1 MVMAQQTLPLISLKN
16 VSKAFPGVQALDNV
30 SLEIFPGE
38 VHAVLGE
45 NGAGKSTLMKIL
57 SGIITKDSGGI
68 LLQGEKV
75 EFNNPR
81 EAIDAGISLVQQEL
95 SLIPSL
101 SIAENIFLGR
111 WPQKGVS
118 IDWDK
123 INREASELLQRFRI
137 EENPQTL
144 VEKLSVAK
152 QQLIEILKAYSR
164 PATKVLLL
172 DEPTSAL
179 SEEEVKRLFG
189 LLEEVKKE
197 DKAIIFISHKIGEAL
212 QLADRITILR
222 DGKKVITVPRQDIS
236 EEDVIFYMTGKRF
249 GGNESQVTEEKIDRE
264 IVLSL
269 RNFSSDGYVKDIE
282 LDVYQGEILAIFG
295 LMGSG
300 RTALARAL
308 FGLCKTE
315 GEILLEGKKVSFSSP
330 VEAIES
336 GIGYIPEDRRE
347 GLVYE
352 LPVFANITLAT
363 FQKMSRRGILNL
375 DWEYTTASKM
385 VEELQI
391 RTPSI
396 FREVLYLSGGN
407 QQKVLLARWLASNP
421 KILIMDEPTRG
432 IDVGA
437 KFEIRS
443 LVKNLARAGI
453 TVLFITSEPLE
464 ALEMGDRILVMRNG
478 KTVKIIN
485 NPQEITKSDLLAL
498 ASGIKRKEQ
507 NNGS

>member
-1 MVMAQQTLPLISLKN
+1 MQFWERMEQG
-16 VSKAFPGVQALDNV
+16 KALNENFKWYCYHDSG
-30 SLEIFPGE
+30 EIF
-38 VHAVLGE
+38 
-45 NGAGKSTLMKIL
+45 
-57 SGIITKDSGGI
+57 
-68 LLQGEKV
+68 LQGKI

-111 WPQKGVS
+111 WPQKGLS

-123 INREASELLQRFRI
+123 INQDTQELLQRFDVK
-137 EENPQTL
+137 ENPQTL
-144 VEKLSVAK
+144 VEKLSVAE
-152 QQLIEILKAYSR
+152 QQLIEILKASFR
-164 PATKVLLL
+164 PTTKVLLL

-189 LLEEVKKE
+189 LLEEIKKE
-197 DKAIIFISHKIGEAL
+197 NKAIIFISHKIGEAL
-212 QLADRITILR
+212 QLANRITILR
-222 DGKKVITVPRQDIS
+222 DGKKVITVPKQNTS

-249 GGNESQVTEEKIDRE
+249 GENESQVTEEKIGRE
-264 IVLSL
+264 IILSL
-269 RNFSSDGYVKDIE
+269 RNFSSDEHVKDIE
-282 LDVYQGEILAIFG
+282 LDIYRGEILAIFG

-300 RTALARAL
+300 RTTLARAL

-363 FQKMSRRGILNL
+363 FQRMSRRGILDVN
-375 DWEYTTASKM
+375 WEYTAASKM
-385 VEELQI
+385 IGELQI
-391 RTPSI
+391 KTPNI

-407 QQKVLLARWLASNP
+407 QQKVLLARWLVSNP
-421 KILIMDEPTRG
+421 RILIMDEPTRG

-443 LVKNLARAGI
+443 LVKNLAHTGI
-453 TVLFITSEPLE
+453 AVLFITSEPLE

-478 KTVKIIN
+478 RMVKIID
-485 NPQEITKSDLLAL
+485 NPQETTKSDLLAL
-498 ASGIKRKEQ
+498 ASGIRRKE
-507 NNGS
+507 

>member
-1 MVMAQQTLPLISLKN
+1 MVATQQTQPLISLKN
-16 VSKAFPGVQALDNV
+16 VSKSFPGIQALNDI
-30 SLEIFPGE
+30 SLDIFPGE
-38 VHAVLGE
+38 IHAVLGE

-57 SGIITKDSGGI
+57 SGIVTKDSGEI
-68 LLQGEKV
+68 FLQGKKV

-111 WPQKGVS
+111 WPQKGLS

-123 INREASELLQRFRI
+123 INQDTQELLQRFDVK
-137 EENPQTL
+137 ENPQTL
-144 VEKLSVAK
+144 VEKLSVAE
-152 QQLIEILKAYSR
+152 QQLIEILKASFR
-164 PATKVLLL
+164 PTTKVLLL

-189 LLEEVKKE
+189 LLEEIKKE
-197 DKAIIFISHKIGEAL
+197 NKAIIFISHKIGEAL
-212 QLADRITILR
+212 QLANRITILR
-222 DGKKVITVPRQDIS
+222 DGKKVITVPKQNTS

-249 GGNESQVTEEKIDRE
+249 GENESQVTEEKIGRE
-264 IVLSL
+264 IILSL
-269 RNFSSDGYVKDIE
+269 RNFSSDEHVKDIE
-282 LDVYQGEILAIFG
+282 LDIYRGEILAIFG

-300 RTALARAL
+300 RTTLARAL

-363 FQKMSRRGILNL
+363 FQRMSRRGILDVN
-375 DWEYTTASKM
+375 WEYAAASKM
-385 VEELQI
+385 IGELQI
-391 RTPSI
+391 KTPNI

-407 QQKVLLARWLASNP
+407 QQKVLLARWLVSNP
-421 KILIMDEPTRG
+421 RILIMDEPTRG

-443 LVKNLARAGI
+443 LVKNLAHTGI
-453 TVLFITSEPLE
+453 AVLFITSEPLE

-478 KTVKIIN
+478 RMVKIID
-485 NPQEITKSDLLAL
+485 NPQETTKSDLLAL
-498 ASGIKRKEQ
+498 ASGIRRKE
-507 NNGS
+507 

>member
-1 MVMAQQTLPLISLKN
+1 MVTTQQALPLISLKN
-16 VSKAFPGVQALDNV
+16 VSKTFPGVQALDDV
-30 SLEIFPGE
+30 SLEVFPGE

-57 SGIITKDSGGI
+57 SGIITKDSGEM

-123 INREASELLQRFRI
+123 INRETSELLQRFKI

-152 QQLIEILKAYSR
+152 QQLIEILKASSR

-197 DKAIIFISHKIGEAL
+197 NKGIIFISHKIGEAL

-222 DGKKVITVPRQDIS
+222 DGKKVITIPRQDIS
-236 EEDVIFYMTGKRF
+236 EEDIIFYMTGKRF
-249 GGNESQVTEEKIDRE
+249 GKYESQPTEEKIGRE
-264 IVLSL
+264 AILSL
-269 RNFSSDGYVKDIE
+269 RGLSGDGFFEGVE
-282 LDVYQGEILAIFG
+282 LDIYQGEILAIFG

-437 KFEIRS
+437 KFEIRN
-443 LVKNLARAGI
+443 LVKDLARAGI

>member
-1 MVMAQQTLPLISLKN
+1 MVATQQTQPLISLKN
-16 VSKAFPGVQALDNV
+16 VSKSFPGIQALNDI
-30 SLEIFPGE
+30 SLDIFPGE
-38 VHAVLGE
+38 IHAVLGE

-57 SGIITKDSGGI
+57 SGIVTKDSGEI
-68 LLQGEKV
+68 FLQGKKV

-81 EAIDAGISLVQQEL
+81 EAIDAGVSLVQQEL

-111 WPQKGVS
+111 WPQKGLS
-118 IDWDK
+118 IDWNK
-123 INREASELLQRFRI
+123 INQDTQELLQRFDVK
-137 EENPQTL
+137 ENPQTL
-144 VEKLSVAK
+144 VEKLSVAE
-152 QQLIEILKAYSR
+152 QQLIEILKASFR
-164 PATKVLLL
+164 PTKVLLL

-189 LLEEVKKE
+189 LLEEIKKE
-197 DKAIIFISHKIGEAL
+197 NKAIIFISHKIGEAL

-222 DGKKVITVPRQDIS
+222 DGKKVITVPKQNTS

-249 GGNESQVTEEKIDRE
+249 GENESQVTEEKIGRE
-264 IVLSL
+264 IILSL
-269 RNFSSDGYVKDIE
+269 RNFSSDEYVKDIE
-282 LDVYQGEILAIFG
+282 LDIYRGEILAIFG

-300 RTALARAL
+300 RTTLARAL

-363 FQKMSRRGILNL
+363 FQRMSRRGILDVN
-375 DWEYTTASKM
+375 WEYTAASKM
-385 VEELQI
+385 IGELQI
-391 RTPSI
+391 KTPNI

-407 QQKVLLARWLASNP
+407 QQKVLLARWLVSNP
-421 KILIMDEPTRG
+421 RILIMDEPTRG

-443 LVKNLARAGI
+443 LVKNLAHTGI
-453 TVLFITSEPLE
+453 AVLFITSEPLE

-478 KTVKIIN
+478 RMVKIID
-485 NPQEITKSDLLAL
+485 NPQETTKSDLLAL
-498 ASGIKRKEQ
+498 ASGIRRKE
-507 NNGS
+507 

>member
-1 MVMAQQTLPLISLKN
+1 MVTTQQALPLISLKN
-16 VSKAFPGVQALDNV
+16 VSKTFPGVQALDDV
-30 SLEIFPGE
+30 SLEVFPGE

-57 SGIITKDSGGI
+57 SGIITKDSGEM

-123 INREASELLQRFRI
+123 INRETSELLQRFKI

-152 QQLIEILKAYSR
+152 QQLIEILKASSR

-197 DKAIIFISHKIGEAL
+197 NKGIIFISHKIGEAL

-222 DGKKVITVPRQDIS
+222 DGKKVITIPRQDIS
-236 EEDVIFYMTGKRF
+236 EEYIIFYMTGKRF
-249 GGNESQVTEEKIDRE
+249 GKYESQPTEEKIGRE
-264 IVLSL
+264 AILSL
-269 RNFSSDGYVKDIE
+269 RGLSGDGFFEGVE
-282 LDVYQGEILAIFG
+282 LDIYQGEILAIFG

-437 KFEIRS
+437 KFEIRN
-443 LVKNLARAGI
+443 LVKDLARAGI

>member
-1 MVMAQQTLPLISLKN
+1 MVTTQQALPLISLKN
-16 VSKAFPGVQALDNV
+16 VSKTFPGVQALDDV
-30 SLEIFPGE
+30 SLEVFPGE

-57 SGIITKDSGGI
+57 SGIITKDSGEM

-123 INREASELLQRFRI
+123 INRETSELLQRFKI

-152 QQLIEILKAYSR
+152 QQLIEILKASSR

-197 DKAIIFISHKIGEAL
+197 NKGIIFISHKIGEAL

-222 DGKKVITVPRQDIS
+222 DGKKVITIPRQDIS
-236 EEDVIFYMTGKRF
+236 EEDIIFYMTGKRF
-249 GGNESQVTEEKIDRE
+249 GKYESQPTEEKIGRE
-264 IVLSL
+264 AILSL
-269 RNFSSDGYVKDIE
+269 RGLSGDGFFEGVE
-282 LDVYQGEILAIFG
+282 LDIYQGEILAIFG

-437 KFEIRS
+437 KFEIRN
-443 LVKNLARAGI
+443 LVKDLARAGI
-453 TVLFITSEPLE
+453 TVLLITSEPLE

>member
-1 MVMAQQTLPLISLKN
+1 
-16 VSKAFPGVQALDNV
+16 
-30 SLEIFPGE
+30 
-38 VHAVLGE
+38 
-45 NGAGKSTLMKIL
+45 
-57 SGIITKDSGGI
+57 
-68 LLQGEKV
+68 
-75 EFNNPR
+75 
-81 EAIDAGISLVQQEL
+81 
-95 SLIPSL
+95 
-101 SIAENIFLGR
+101 
-111 WPQKGVS
+111 
-118 IDWDK
+118 
-123 INREASELLQRFRI
+123 
-137 EENPQTL
+137 
-144 VEKLSVAK
+144 
-152 QQLIEILKAYSR
+152 
-164 PATKVLLL
+164 
-172 DEPTSAL
+172 
-179 SEEEVKRLFG
+179 
-189 LLEEVKKE
+189 
-197 DKAIIFISHKIGEAL
+197 
-212 QLADRITILR
+212 
-222 DGKKVITVPRQDIS
+222 
-236 EEDVIFYMTGKRF
+236 
-249 GGNESQVTEEKIDRE
+249 
-264 IVLSL
+264 
-269 RNFSSDGYVKDIE
+269 
-282 LDVYQGEILAIFG
+282 
-295 LMGSG
+295 MGSG

-437 KFEIRS
+437 KFEIRN
-443 LVKNLARAGI
+443 LVKDLARAGI

>member
-1 MVMAQQTLPLISLKN
+1 MVTIQQALPLISLKN
-16 VSKAFPGVQALDNV
+16 VSKTFPGVQALDDV
-30 SLEIFPGE
+30 SLEVFPGE

-57 SGIITKDSGGI
+57 SGIITKDSGEM

-123 INREASELLQRFRI
+123 INRETSELLQRFKI

-152 QQLIEILKAYSR
+152 QQLIEILKASSR

-197 DKAIIFISHKIGEAL
+197 NKGIIFISHKIGEAL

-222 DGKKVITVPRQDIS
+222 DGKKVITIPRQDIS
-236 EEDVIFYMTGKRF
+236 EEDIIFYMTGKRF
-249 GGNESQVTEEKIDRE
+249 GKYESQPTEEKIGRE
-264 IVLSL
+264 AILSL
-269 RNFSSDGYVKDIE
+269 RGLSGDGFFEGVE
-282 LDVYQGEILAIFG
+282 LDIYQGEILAIFG

-437 KFEIRS
+437 KFEIRN
-443 LVKNLARAGI
+443 LVKDLARAGI